1 MIINTKKETTR
12 ADVFKTFI
20 KDNRSRWP
28 NICTVFEGYFKSG
41 SMIDVMKAYYN
52 PLMTFTPNE
61 NQLCL
66 MELWGFDKDEMMS
79 KFESKSK
86 STKYSAW
93 KNLADKLT
101 KSVEQVYVILEHP
114 DEEISKYQRKF
125 ELFQVSDIDHVM
137 DLWINMSADNALEI
151 IAIEAGITLESVRN
165 LVIYDFEEYKFT
177 KASLDLIKIWGYD
190 FNEFTKI
197 SEDKGTM
204 AAFEYLIENRRDF
217 GLFRNVLYERK
228 SCNHCNPNIV
238 DISGALYT

>member
-1 MIINTKKETTR
+1 M
-12 ADVFKTFI
+12 FKTFI

-52 PLMTFTPNE
+52 PLMTFTPSDK
-61 NQLCL
+61 QLCL
-66 MELWGFDKDEMMS
+66 MDLWGFDKDEMMS

-93 KNLADKLT
+93 KNLADKLS

-114 DEEISKYQRKF
+114 AVEISKYQRKL
-125 ELFQVSDIDHVM
+125 ELFQVSTEIDNVM

-165 LVIYDFEEYKFT
+165 LVIYDFEEYKFS
-177 KASLDLIKIWGYD
+177 KSSLELIKIWGYD
-190 FNEFTKI
+190 FNQFIKI
-197 SEDKGTM
+197 LDDEGTM
-204 AAFEYLIENRRDF
+204 AAFEYLIENRQDF
-217 GLFRNVLYERK
+217 GLFRKVL
-228 SCNHCNPNIV
+228 
-238 DISGALYT
+238 